1 MIANKEL
8 NFDSVEYA
16 DGTKIQEQQNEK
28 YIGTKPEDIGIASKG
43 SYSYNFPETI
53 ITVNWV
59 TDEKTKVV
67 HAYIQISYPVL
78 QNLCRSMSCTT
89 PDDGQWNKRDASS
102 ISFDCCLVCT

>member
-8 NFDSVEYA
+8 NFGSVEYA

-89 PDDGQWNKRDASS
+89 PDDGQWNKRDA
-102 ISFDCCLVCT
+102 I